1 MEDIK
6 FKSLNDLYKR
16 LLPALEAK
24 TKEFKRCNY
33 SYVHEE
39 DIWNCCK
46 ENFWNNSE
54 SLGLYKMVDDILNTD
69 NLVFSEFLKKQ
80 LDNSRREIRDDD
92 EIR

>member
-1 MEDIK
+1 MIELKSPISVVWEITNNCN
-6 FKSLNDLYKR
+6 FKC
-16 LLPALEAK
+16 P
-24 TKEFKRCNY
+24 
-33 SYVHEE
+33 H
-39 DIWNCCK
+39 CCK